1 MPFNRPI
8 SDNLQP
14 SNEICLNTDKL
25 LLEKVTRHIRELPYD
40 YEQIS
45 QQKYFRPEGSE
56 MTYSKG

>member
-25 LLEKVTRHIRELPYD
+25 LLENNLYNIKISLEIGDKV
-40 YEQIS
+40 
-45 QQKYFRPEGSE
+45 YFPFSTE
-56 MTYSKG
+56 MNNKH